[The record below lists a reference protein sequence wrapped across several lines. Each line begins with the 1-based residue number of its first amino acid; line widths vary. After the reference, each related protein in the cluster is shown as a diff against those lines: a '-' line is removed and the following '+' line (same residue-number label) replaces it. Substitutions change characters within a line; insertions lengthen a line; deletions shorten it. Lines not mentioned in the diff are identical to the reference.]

1 MVERGVVDGETGVG
15 ADSEPQPEL
24 GISAHRS
31 SPDRIV
37 LVETGNS
44 DGWIA
49 FDADAA
55 APIDG

>member
-1 MVERGVVDGETGVG
+1 MMERGAVNGDTGVG
-15 ADSEPQPEL
+15 ADSGPQPVL
-24 GISAHRS
+24 GVSAHRS